1 MATVNYVNL
10 DGLQTFKNLQDNQN
24 LGKFWGRTET
34 VSTAAQVGN
43 ISIVNRQTQY
53 NVGDIR
59 VVGTLASGLYLK
71 CTTAGTSASDAP
83 DFSAAEAGNTIT
95 DGSVTWTV
103 ISIESSQ
110 NVDVANYA
118 TTAGSANQLTNAY
131 TINGV
136 PFNGTQNITINAVDS
151 TPRVAVSQIGQPNG
165 VAGLDGN
172 GLVPAEQLPSYV
184 DDVVSY
190 PTLSAFPQPGETG
203 KIYLAEDTNQIY
215 RWAITGS
222 GTGQYVN
229 ISSGSGT
236 ADTAIKLQTPR
247 NFSITGGATAAAV
260 SFDGTQNVALNVAAL
275 DATKLV
281 GLVPSSSIDIGAVST
296 SEIEAMFS
304 A

>member
-10 DGLQTFKNLQDNQN
+10 AGLQKFKELQDKQN
-24 LGKFWGRTET
+24 LTKFWGRSET
-34 VSTAAQVGN
+34 VSMAAQVGN

-53 NVGDIR
+53 NTGDIR
-59 VVGTLASGLYLK
+59 VAGTLPSGLYLK
-71 CTTAGTSASDAP
+71 CTTAGTSAADAP

-95 DGSVTWTV
+95 DGTVTWTV
-103 ISIESSQ
+103 LSIEAPQ
-110 NVDVANYA
+110 TVDNAKYA

-165 VAGLDGN
+165 VAGLDESGF
-172 GLVPAEQLPSYV
+172 VPASQLPSYV

-190 PTLSAFPQPGETG
+190 PTLSAFPQTGEPG

-215 RWAITGS
+215 RWASTGE

-229 ISSGSGT
+229 ISNGSGT

-260 SFDGTQNVALNVAAL
+260 SFDGTQDVALNVTAL

-281 GLVPSSSIDIGAVST
+281 GLVPAASIDIGAVST